1 MVYKIPGTKW
11 SWEKLEIGLSYVDI
25 WRKLFKLKKNS
36 FMEWFEN
43 GFVKNWSIWNIFNT
57 LCTSKKRFWTQM
69 NLKVNWKMPRLGR
82 NDWDRTRPQLL
93 PTMQLKQGKESWRD
107 LVSEIILING
117 PRWEGDWGKLQLC
130 QDAVSH
136 IFAIGISTVHA
147 RNWSSSGKPVANKT
161 KMVETNPE
169 KKQQSVAESIE
180 P

>member
-69 NLKVNWKMPRLGR
+69 NLKVNWKMTRLGR

-107 LVSEIILING
+107 LVSEIILSNG
-117 PRWEGDWGKLQLC
+117 PRWEGDRGKSQLC

-136 IFAIGISTVHA
+136 ILRLEFRQSMRGIEAALESQWPTKQ
-147 RNWSSSGKPVANKT
+147 RWSKRTRKRSSRVWLNR
-161 KMVETNPE
+161 
-169 KKQQSVAESIE
+169 
-180 P
+180 